1 MGKTLRKAQAA
12 QHARIKDWTATIA
25 RIDNQPNGNS
35 KGYRKPGSM
44 KK

>member
-1 MGKTLRKAQAA
+1 MAKKLRKAQAA
-12 QHARIKDWTATIA
+12 QHARIKDWQETVA
-25 RIDNQPNGNS
+25 RIDNQPGGNS